1 VAEGAALATAFSSAG
16 MNRIRFRGLSQ
27 PPDLRAV
34 PPTLT
39 AIILEIALYAA
50 GARLAPH
57 PDSVKIRSRSAD

>member
-1 VAEGAALATAFSSAG
+1 

-39 AIILEIALYAA
+39 AIILEIALCAA
-50 GARLAPH
+50 GAGLVAD
-57 PDSVKIRSRSAD
+57 PDSVKVGRLAAD